1 MCLAAFVWH
10 TAYDVTAEASLAAV
24 VLDKNPNPAEQRPR
38 PVWGTIDGVHDPRAL
53 RSALLA
59 ILCGREDV
67 RCINV
72 DTDSPNGDPA
82 HPATKRWL
90 RAPLRAPSRID
101 PSLHSL
107 LRMPP
112 LNFSEV
118 PNPAPPHGIHMPRR

>member
-1 MCLAAFVWH
+1 MCLAALVWH

-82 HPATKRWL
+82 QSGHEALAP
-90 RAPLRAPSRID
+90 RAAPRAVSHRE
-101 PSLHSL
+101 
-107 LRMPP
+107 R
-112 LNFSEV
+112 
-118 PNPAPPHGIHMPRR
+118 AQ